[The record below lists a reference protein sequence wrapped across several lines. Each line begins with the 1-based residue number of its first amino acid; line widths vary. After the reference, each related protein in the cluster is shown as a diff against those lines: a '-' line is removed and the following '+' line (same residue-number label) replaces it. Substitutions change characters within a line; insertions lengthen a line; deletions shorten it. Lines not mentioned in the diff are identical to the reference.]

1 MAGTELVLLE
11 FIQDNLRSGFMDL
24 FMVFVTDMGNLGAIW
39 LVVAAALL
47 LRGEER
53 KTGIAIAAALVLAF
67 VAGGIVIKPL
77 VARIRPCDIDTTVR
91 LLIDRPRDFSFP
103 SGHASS
109 SFAAV
114 TVLFLAGSTWRRPA
128 AVLAALIAFSRLYL
142 FVHYPSDVIA
152 GILLGMLCGWLCA
165 ERWCQG
171 PSLWEAAAPQPLP
184 LHYTFPLTP
193 PSSSPPSPPGR
204 RPWPS
209 RPAPGS
215 AARDLRA
222 AASRP
227 PAPRRRGTSCRTTRR

>member
-152 GILLGMLCGWLCA
+152 GILLGMLCGYVAWQVSGPLN
-165 ERWCQG
+165 RWISARRG
-171 PSLWEAAAPQPLP
+171 SDAPAL
-184 LHYTFPLTP
+184 
-193 PSSSPPSPPGR
+193 SKGR
-204 RPWPS
+204 RKS
-209 RPAPGS
+209 ESADVDGRGS
-215 AARDLRA
+215 I
-222 AASRP
+222 
-227 PAPRRRGTSCRTTRR
+227 